1 MGSES
6 TNGGLFNGITEV
18 EEPAPIYDP
27 GFLYPSN
34 DEPPQDDH
42 EMTSQVPFSHETSPV
57 EPNFTPDA
65 PENVFIEDAR
75 SKGEEEGYDPPAN
88 FANLTEM
95 GAGLPVENPDEQSE
109 YRHSSLEQRQSHRLN
124 FLHKPPK
131 SRRASLAAEFVT
143 IAYLIFF
150 SFCGTLAREAL
161 ASLTSFISVP
171 DRYTSLWPN
180 FAGTLILGFLSE
192 GAALF
197 RHPSLKRSIARP
209 SSPHQQ
215 PRPETSPVE
224 TEESIDAQRQ
234 KDQEEQP
241 PLPVPLHIGLAV
253 GFCRSLTTFSGF
265 MKDCFLALSNSL
277 GDEGGAM
284 SSLPGRGSGQDVMA
298 LLAVVI
304 VTVSVCA
311 AALKAGAHL
320 AILFRSV
327 IRKRLPKN
335 YTFWADRITAILAFG
350 VWIAVIILLIVPPQ
364 NNWRGQILFS
374 LAFAPAG
381 CILRFYL
388 SIHLNNRVPA
398 FPLGTFTAN
407 MIGTLLLSSIW
418 DIQRSSVGGGR
429 LSCQAQQGIID
440 GFCGCLTTVSTWI
453 NELCALRRVNAY
465 IYALATLVGGL
476 VIVVVV
482 MGVMKWVAGWNIV
495 ACTISWA

>member
-1 MGSES
+1 MSSES
-6 TNGGLFNGITEV
+6 TNFGLFNGITEV
-18 EEPAPIYDP
+18 EEPAPIHDH
-27 GFLYPSN
+27 GFLYSSN
-34 DEPPQDDH
+34 DEPPQNDR
-42 EMTSQVPFSHETSPV
+42 ETSQGKPNSTPGPPEQFS
-57 EPNFTPDA
+57 
-65 PENVFIEDAR
+65 IEDAR
-75 SKGEEEGYDPPAN
+75 SEGEEEGYDPPAD
-88 FANLTEM
+88 FAYLTEI
-95 GAGLPVENPDEQSE
+95 GAGLPVENPDEQPE
-109 YRHSSLEQRQSHRLN
+109 YRHSSLEQRQSRRLG

-131 SRRASLAAEFVT
+131 SRRASLVTEFLT

-150 SFCGTLAREAL
+150 SICGTLAREAL

-171 DRYTSLWPN
+171 VRYTSLWPN

-209 SSPHQQ
+209 SSPPQQ
-215 PRPETSPVE
+215 PRPEASPVE
-224 TEESIDAQRQ
+224 TEDSNDGQRH

-241 PLPVPLHIGLAV
+241 PLPVALHIGLAV
-253 GFCRSLTTFSGF
+253 GFCGSLTTFSGF
-265 MKDCFLALSNSL
+265 MKDCFLTLSNSL
-277 GDEGGAM
+277 GDKGGAM
-284 SSLPGRGSGQDVMA
+284 SSLPGRSSGQDVMA

-311 AALKAGAHL
+311 AGLKAGAHL

-335 YTFWADRITAILAFG
+335 YTFWTDRITVILVFG
-350 VWIAVIILLIVPPQ
+350 IWISVIILLVLPPR

-388 SIHLNNRVPA
+388 SIHLNNKTSA
-398 FPLGTFTAN
+398 FPLGTFAAN

-453 NELCALRRVNAY
+453 NELCALRRIHAY

-476 VIVVVV
+476 VIVIVV
-482 MGVMKWVAGWNIV
+482 MGVMKWVTGWSTV
-495 ACTISWA
+495 VCDISWA